1 MIKKDEK
8 KSIVDF
14 IEIVSTTI
22 DSKLEEVDDLVL
34 FRLDKRIEEVFAEI
48 DNVDTDIDSF
58 DVVGFAHRC
67 RNLLESCD
75 SRYHAMIALKE
86 EIREQIDL
94 LKQGIAD
101 TNDMRVFMNKYRG
114 YTYVAA
120 PTKKGK
126 KGD

>member
-22 DSKLEEVDDLVL
+22 DNKLEEVDDLVL
-34 FRLDKRIEEVFAEI
+34 FRLDHRIAEVFSELDDA
-48 DNVDTDIDSF
+48 DTDIDSF
-58 DVVGFAHRC
+58 DVVGFADRC
-67 RNLLESCD
+67 RRLLESCD
-75 SRYHAMIALKE
+75 ERYHAILALKE

-101 TNDMRVFMNKYRG
+101 TNDMRVFMDKYKG
-114 YTYVAA
+114 FTYVAA